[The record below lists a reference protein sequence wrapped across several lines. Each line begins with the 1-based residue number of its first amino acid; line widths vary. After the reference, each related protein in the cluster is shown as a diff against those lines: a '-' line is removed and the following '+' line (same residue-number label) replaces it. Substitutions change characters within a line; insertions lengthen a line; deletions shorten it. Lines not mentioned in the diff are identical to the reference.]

1 MLEYLTLGED
11 LRSGSL
17 MPEVLIAERGTNHP
31 TRGEMIPIENN
42 DKVKG
47 GR

>member
-1 MLEYLTLGED
+1 MG
-11 LRSGSL
+11 GL
-17 MPEVLIAERGTNHP
+17 MPEALVGERGKDHP

-47 GR
+47 RR

>member
-11 LRSGSL
+11 LRLGGL
-17 MPEVLIAERGTNHP
+17 MPEALVGECGKDHP

-47 GR
+47 RR

>member
-1 MLEYLTLGED
+1 MLECLTLGED
-11 LRSGSL
+11 LRLGSL
-17 MPEVLIAERGTNHP
+17 MSEALIAARGKNHP

-47 GR
+47 RR